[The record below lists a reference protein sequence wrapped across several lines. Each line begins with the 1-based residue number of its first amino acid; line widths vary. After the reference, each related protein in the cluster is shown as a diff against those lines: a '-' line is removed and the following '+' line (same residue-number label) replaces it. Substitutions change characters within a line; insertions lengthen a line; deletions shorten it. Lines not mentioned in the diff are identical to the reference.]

1 METMFIDAIAKHML
15 DVGYTQVYPDKKYF
29 TLLVNTKTMRLMAE
43 ELERKQ
49 GVLYFQGEGAPKSIT
64 RISKIIGINGVPL
77 TIIITDTNTPIL
89 YVSNYKEWDST
100 LGRNVKIEFNK
111 VQEYDVI
118 TIVDKIKL

>member
-15 DVGYTQVYPDKKYF
+15 DVGYTQIFPDKKYF

-49 GVLYFQGEGAPKSIT
+49 GVLYFKGDYVPK
-64 RISKIIGINGVPL
+64 RIRRFNKVIGINGVPL

-89 YVSNYKEWDST
+89 YVSNYKEWDNT
-100 LGRNVKIEFNK
+100 LGRNAKVEFEK
-111 VQEYDVI
+111 VQGYNVI